1 MKRSFDEE
9 MENNSSIVITR
20 PKRIAFAVELLVVI
34 VPCHLKMKMLDR
46 IVEEMVTVV
55 MLSRKKRVYGFSSL
69 IVNCGCGVVVD
80 EERRKPCCGFN

>member
-1 MKRSFDEE
+1 
-9 MENNSSIVITR
+9 
-20 PKRIAFAVELLVVI
+20 
-34 VPCHLKMKMLDR
+34 MKMLDR